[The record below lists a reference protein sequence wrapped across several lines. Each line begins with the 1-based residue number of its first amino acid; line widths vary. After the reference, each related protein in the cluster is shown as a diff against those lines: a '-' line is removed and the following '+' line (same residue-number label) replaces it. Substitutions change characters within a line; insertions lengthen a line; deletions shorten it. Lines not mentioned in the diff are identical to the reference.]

1 MKKLVIALIAV
12 VGLAGPAAAAS
23 WGYSG
28 FSPEVQWGGGKGR
41 PQGPGPQQ
49 GDRRRD
55 YPPPQDQR
63 GGGRH
68 DGRERLSDDDR
79 SALHRDLEKA
89 NRELY
94 RRRFQ

>member
-1 MKKLVIALIAV
+1 MKKLVFALIAA
-12 VGLAGPAAAAS
+12 VGLVGPAAAAS
-23 WGYSG
+23 WGYSA

-41 PQGPGPQQ
+41 QQGSGPQQ
-49 GDRRRD
+49 GERRRD
-55 YPPPQDQR
+55 PPQQDQR

-79 SALHRDLEKA
+79 SALHKDLEKA

>member
-1 MKKLVIALIAV
+1 MKKLVFALIAA

-23 WGYSG
+23 WLYGG

-41 PQGPGPQQ
+41 QQGPGPQQ
-49 GDRRRD
+49 GERRRD
-55 YPPPQDQR
+55 YPPQQQGQR
-63 GGGRH
+63 GGGRN
-68 DGRERLSDDDR
+68 DGRERMTDDDR

-94 RRRFQ
+94 RRR